1 MTQHS
6 EHKVG
11 ERTVHRFELTV
22 GGKTVSF
29 ETGHLAEQ
37 ANGAV
42 LVRCGETAVLA
53 TAVASREPREGIDF
67 FPLTVD
73 FEEKMYAAGK
83 IPGSFF
89 RREGR
94 PGETAILSARLIDR
108 PLRPLFPKGY
118 RNDVQVII
126 TVLAVDHE
134 NAPDVLGIAG
144 ASAALMISDI
154 PFAGPV
160 GAVRMGMLEGRPV
173 VNPTMEQAENES
185 ALNLVV
191 AGTEDAII
199 MAEGEARE
207 LPEDAILEALRQAHL
222 AMQPL
227 LEVQR
232 EMAALL
238 GKPKQQF
245 AASEIPAERIEQVR
259 AWLGPRLGEAL
270 QHRVKQE
277 REEATNLLRQ
287 ETVAAFG
294 TGQTEQ
300 EVLDNAREVGAIF
313 DQLFKETM
321 RQTILAQNLRP
332 DGRGPREVRPLT
344 IEVGL
349 LPRVHGSALF
359 TRGQTQV
366 LTVTTLG
373 APGDAQTIDDLG
385 IVPDKRYIHHY
396 NFPPYSTGEARP
408 LRGPHRR
415 DIGHGA
421 LAERALAAVLPS
433 EDEFPYTLRLVSE
446 VLSSNGSS
454 SMASVCGSSLSLMDA
469 GVPIKAQVAGVA
481 MGLISDPNG
490 RYAILT
496 DIQGVEDFLG
506 DMDLKIAGTGRG
518 ITALQMDQKVHGLP
532 YEVLSQALAQ
542 AREGRLHI
550 LQAMNAVIDRPRP
563 DLSPYAPRI
572 IKLHIDPEKIGAVI
586 GPGGK
591 MIRSIIE
598 ASGAEIDVE
607 DDGSVY
613 VTTANA
619 DGARIAV
626 QMIEQLTREPKVG
639 DVYLGK
645 VVRLMPYGA
654 FVNILPNR
662 DGMVHISELDESR
675 VDSVEDVVKIGDEI
689 NVMIT
694 QVDPEGKISLSRRAV
709 LTGKLPAVAAARK
722 RGPSDRA
729 GRGERGGRD
738 RDRGRGFDRE
748 RDRRRPPRRPT
759 ER

>member
-1 MTQHS
+1 MMQHS
-6 EHKVG
+6 ETKLG
-11 ERTVHRFELTV
+11 ERTVHRFDLTV
-22 GGKTVSF
+22 AGKTLSF
-29 ETGHLAEQ
+29 ETGHVAEQ

-42 LVRCGETAVLA
+42 LVRCGDTVVLA
-53 TAVASREPREGIDF
+53 TAVASTEPREGIDF

-73 FEEKMYAAGK
+73 YEEKMYAAGK

-108 PLRPLFPKGY
+108 PLRPLFPRGY
-118 RNDVQVII
+118 RNDIQIII
-126 TVLAVDHE
+126 TVLSVDQE
-134 NAPDVLGIAG
+134 NAPDILGILG
-144 ASAALMISDI
+144 ASTALMISDI

-160 GAVRMGMLEGRPV
+160 AAVRMGMLEGRLV
-173 VNPTMEQAENES
+173 VNPTMEETENAS
-185 ALNLVV
+185 ALNLVI
-191 AGTEDAII
+191 AGTEDAVI
-199 MAEGEARE
+199 MAEGEAHQ
-207 LPEDAILEALRQAHL
+207 LPEGTILEALRQAHE
-222 AMQPL
+222 AMRPL
-227 LEVQR
+227 LEMQR
-232 EMAALL
+232 EMAAFL
-238 GKPKQQF
+238 GRPKQQVVV
-245 AASEIPAERIEQVR
+245 AEIPAERIEQVR
-259 AWLGPRLGEAL
+259 AWLGPRLGQAL
-270 QHRVKQE
+270 QHSVKQE

-287 ETVAAFG
+287 ETIAAFSKG
-294 TGQTEQ
+294 ETEQ
-300 EVLDNAREVGAIF
+300 EMLDSGKQAGTIF
-313 DQLFKETM
+313 DQLFKETL
-321 RQTILAQNLRP
+321 RQTILTRRLRP
-332 DGRGPREVRPLT
+332 DGRSLKDVRPLT
-344 IEVGL
+344 IEVGV
-349 LPRVHGSALF
+349 LPRAHGSGLF

-385 IVPDKRYIHHY
+385 IVPDKRYLHHY
-396 NFPPYSTGEARP
+396 NFPPYSTGETRP

-421 LAERALAAVLPS
+421 LAERALAAILPS
-433 EDEFPYTLRLVSE
+433 EDEFPYTMRLVSE

-481 MGLISDPNG
+481 MGLISGENG
-490 RYAILT
+490 QYAILS

-506 DMDLKIAGTGRG
+506 DMDLKIAGTAQGV
-518 ITALQMDQKVHGLP
+518 TAMQMDQKVHGLP
-532 YEVLSQALAQ
+532 FEVLAEALAQ

-550 LQAMNAVIDRPRP
+550 LQAMDAVIARPRP

-619 DGARIAV
+619 AGARVAV

-639 DVYLGK
+639 DVFLGK
-645 VVRLMPYGA
+645 VVRIMPYGA

-662 DGMVHISELDESR
+662 DGMVHISELDENR
-675 VDSVEDVVKIGDEI
+675 VARVEDVVKIGDEI

-694 QVDPEGKISLSRRAV
+694 QIDAEGKISLSRRAV
-709 LTGKLPAVAAARK
+709 LTGELPAAAAARK
-722 RGPSDRA
+722 HGPTDRGS
-729 GRGERGGRD
+729 
-738 RDRGRGFDRE
+738 RDRGRGWDRD

-759 ER
+759 DR